1 MWDSVIK
8 NISVLTAVAT
18 LVGGAI
24 AFFVQRGDEIQQRVL
39 QAQVNE
45 RESKRVFLDKQ
56 AELYFEVVPL
66 VSRLANIESADLIKK
81 EDESR
86 FWHIFWGELGMVEDA
101 DVARAMDLFGASLN
115 AFQGRVSNDPCANKR
130 KAISLMLS
138 HCVRKSLGDN
148 WGVKLQDESINTCIP
163 DTYEE
168 LREICPLM
176 KEGEISKD
184 SKSTRTTQ

>member
-45 RESKRVFLDKQ
+45 RDSKRVFLDKQ

-101 DVARAMDLFGASLN
+101 DVARAMVFHTATFLSGGA
-115 AFQGRVSNDPCANKR
+115 
-130 KAISLMLS
+130 
-138 HCVRKSLGDN
+138 
-148 WGVKLQDESINTCIP
+148 
-163 DTYEE
+163 
-168 LREICPLM
+168 RE
-176 KEGEISKD
+176 
-184 SKSTRTTQ
+184 

>member
-1 MWDSVIK
+1 MWDKVVK
-8 NISVLTAVAT
+8 NVGVLTAVAT
-18 LVGGAI
+18 LVGSAI
-24 AFFVQRGDEIQQRVL
+24 VFFIQRGDDIQQRVL

-45 RESKRVFLDKQ
+45 RESKRVFLEKQ

-66 VSRLANIESADLIKK
+66 VSKLANTESPDLIEK
-81 EDESR
+81 EDQTR

-115 AFQGRVSNDPCANKR
+115 AFQGNTANAQCAKRR

-148 WGVKLQDESINTCIP
+148 WGVQLQDESINRCKPEAYT
-163 DTYEE
+163 E
-168 LREICPLM
+168 LRRICALT
-176 KEGEISKD
+176 KD
-184 SKSTRTTQ
+184 PKAIRATE

>member
-18 LVGGAI
+18 LVGSAI

-66 VSRLANIESADLIKK
+66 VSKLANIESANLIKK
-81 EDESR
+81 EVESR

-101 DVARAMDLFGASLN
+101 DVARAMDLFGVSLN
-115 AFQGRVSNDPCANKR
+115 AFQGRVSNEPCANQR

-148 WGVKLQDESINTCIP
+148 WGVKLQDESINRCKA

-168 LREICPLM
+168 LRKICPLM
-176 KEGEISKD
+176 KEGEESKD
-184 SKSTRTTQ
+184 SKSIRTVQ